1 MKQLVTT
8 IVSLSLL
15 LTVSACTGGNVK
27 PTTNKKEK
35 KMEVIHLNKEGFL
48 KKVSNYE
55 ANPNQWKYEGDVP
68 CIVDFYATWCGP
80 CKMLSPIMDGIAAE
94 YDGKIIVYKVDVD
107 ENQELAAAF
116 GVNSIPTLL
125 WVPMTGNPFFTQGAM
140 TGPALKKIINEKL
153 IQSK

>member
-15 LTVSACTGGNVK
+15 LTVAACTGGNVK